1 MMLRLLLRHWALI
14 VPFIIGYLLGRLI
27 LGFLAPALPDLGE
40 FQGLV
45 SFVFP
50 IFTGVGI
57 VQHVTPKL
65 RRFFRE

>member
-1 MMLRLLLRHWALI
+1 MLKLLVRHWTLI
-14 VPFIIGYLLGRLI
+14 VPFIIGYWLGRLI
-27 LGFLAPALPDLGE
+27 LGFVSPALPDLGE

-57 VQHVTPKL
+57 VQHATPKL
-65 RRFFRE
+65 RRFFHE